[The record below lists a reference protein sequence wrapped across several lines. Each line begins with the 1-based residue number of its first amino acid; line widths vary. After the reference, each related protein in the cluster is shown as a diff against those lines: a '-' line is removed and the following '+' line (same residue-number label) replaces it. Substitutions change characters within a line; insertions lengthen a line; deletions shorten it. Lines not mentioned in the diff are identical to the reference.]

1 VLVLSYGLISLVFSA
16 AGAYFNGTIT
26 TVEKR
31 FKIPS
36 KNMGIISVGN
46 DISAMFLAPFIAY
59 YGGKSNRPRWIGV
72 GMLLIVFYCIM
83 TAMPHFIFG
92 AGEEAF
98 ALTAEFGAVRGQSDE
113 KDDIANRKLLCRPN
127 GNYSRRV
134 YRSHS
139 S

>member
-1 VLVLSYGLISLVFSA
+1 VLSYGLISLVFSA

-46 DISAMFLAPFIAY
+46 DISALFLSPFIAY

-72 GMLLIVFYCIM
+72 GMIAIVFYCIM

-92 AGEEAF
+92 PGEQAF
-98 ALTAEFGAVRGQSDE
+98 ALTAEYGAVRGQSDE
-113 KDDIANRKLLCRPN
+113 KEDIANRKLLCRHN
-127 GNYSRRV
+127 GN
-134 YRSHS
+134 
-139 S
+139 